1 MKTDNTTRNI
11 LNLLRKNARM
21 SYKEIAE
28 SIGKPE
34 STIRDRIQRM
44 EKMGL
49 IQGYTVILDKKQLGF
64 ECSAMVLADVDYEK
78 LEDVTKK
85 LLNKNNVL
93 RIYHTSGNK
102 RIAFVVVAKNFEG
115 LEADLNRLSELDLK
129 NEDVVI
135 ILKIVRE
142 FGAPLEF

>member
-1 MKTDNTTRNI
+1 MKIDNTTRNI

-44 EKMGL
+44 EKIGL

-64 ECSAMVLADVDYEK
+64 ECSALVLADVDYEK

-85 LLNKNNVL
+85 LLNTNNVL

-102 RIAFVVVAKNFEG
+102 RIAFVVVAKNFED
-115 LEADLNRLSELDLK
+115 LEADLNRLSEPDLK

>member
-44 EKMGL
+44 EKTGL

-64 ECSAMVLADVDYEK
+64 ECSALVLADVDYDK

-85 LLNKNNVL
+85 LLNINNVL

-102 RIAFVVVAKNFEG
+102 RIAFVVVAKDFEE
-115 LEADLNRLSELDLK
+115 LEADLNRLSEFDLK

>member
-1 MKTDNTTRNI
+1 
-11 LNLLRKNARM
+11 
-21 SYKEIAE
+21 
-28 SIGKPE
+28 
-34 STIRDRIQRM
+34 M
-44 EKMGL
+44 EKIGL
-49 IQGYTVILDKKQLGF
+49 IQGYAVILDKKQLGF
-64 ECSAMVLADVDYEK
+64 ECSALVLADVDYEK

-85 LLNKNNVL
+85 LQNTNNVL

-102 RIAFVVVAKNFEG
+102 RIAFVVVAKDFEE

>member
-28 SIGKPE
+28 SLGKPE
-34 STIRDRIQRM
+34 STIRDRILRM
-44 EKMGL
+44 EKIGL

-64 ECSAMVLADVDYEK
+64 ECSALVLADVDYEK

-85 LLNKNNVL
+85 LQNTNNVL

-102 RIAFVVVAKNFEG
+102 RIAFVVVAKDFEE
-115 LEADLNRLSELDLK
+115 LEADLNRLSEFDLK

>member
-1 MKTDNTTRNI
+1 MKTDNTNRNI

-44 EKMGL
+44 EKIGL

-64 ECSAMVLADVDYEK
+64 ECSALVLADVDYEK

-85 LLNKNNVL
+85 LQNKNNVL
-93 RIYHTSGNK
+93 RIYHISGNK
-102 RIAFVVVAKNFEG
+102 RIAFVVVAKNFEE
-115 LEADLNRLSELDLK
+115 LETDLNRLSELDLK

>member
-64 ECSAMVLADVDYEK
+64 ECSALVLADVDYEK

-85 LLNKNNVL
+85 LLNTNNVL

-102 RIAFVVVAKNFEG
+102 RIAFVVVAKDFEN
-115 LEADLNRLSELDLK
+115 LETDLNRLSEFDLK

>member
-1 MKTDNTTRNI
+1 MKIDNTTRDI

-44 EKMGL
+44 EKIRL

-64 ECSAMVLADVDYEK
+64 ECSALVLADVDYEK

-85 LLNKNNVL
+85 LQNKNNVL
-93 RIYHTSGNK
+93 RIYHISGNK
-102 RIAFVVVAKNFEG
+102 RIAFVVVAKNFED
-115 LEADLNRLSELDLK
+115 LETDLNRLSELDLK

>member
-64 ECSAMVLADVDYEK
+64 ECSALVLADVDYEK

-85 LLNKNNVL
+85 LQNTNNVL

-102 RIAFVVVAKNFEG
+102 RIAFVVVAKDFEE

>member
-1 MKTDNTTRNI
+1 MKIDNTTRDI

-28 SIGKPE
+28 SIRKPE

-44 EKMGL
+44 EKIGL

-64 ECSAMVLADVDYEK
+64 ECSALVLADVDYEK

-85 LLNKNNVL
+85 LQNKNNVL
-93 RIYHTSGNK
+93 RIYHISGNK
-102 RIAFVVVAKNFEG
+102 RIAFVVVAKNFED
-115 LEADLNRLSELDLK
+115 LETDLNRLSELDLK

>member
-64 ECSAMVLADVDYEK
+64 ECSALVLADVDYEK

-85 LLNKNNVL
+85 LQNTNNVL

-102 RIAFVVVAKNFEG
+102 RIAFVVVAKDFEE
-115 LEADLNRLSELDLK
+115 LEADLNRLSEFDLK

>member
-1 MKTDNTTRNI
+1 MKTDNTNRNI

-44 EKMGL
+44 ERIGL

-64 ECSAMVLADVDYEK
+64 ECSALVLADVDYEK

-85 LLNKNNVL
+85 LLNTNNVL

-102 RIAFVVVAKNFEG
+102 RIAFVVVAKDFED
-115 LEADLNRLSELDLK
+115 LEADLNRLSEFDLK

>member
-1 MKTDNTTRNI
+1 MKTDNTTRDI

-44 EKMGL
+44 EKIRL

-64 ECSAMVLADVDYEK
+64 ECSALVLADVDYEK

-85 LLNKNNVL
+85 LQNKNNVL
-93 RIYHTSGNK
+93 RIYHISGNK
-102 RIAFVVVAKNFEG
+102 RIAFVVVAKNFED
-115 LEADLNRLSELDLK
+115 LETDLNRLSELDLK

>member
-44 EKMGL
+44 EKIGL

-64 ECSAMVLADVDYEK
+64 ECSALVLADVDYEK

-85 LLNKNNVL
+85 LLNTNNVL

-102 RIAFVVVAKNFEG
+102 RIAFVVVAKNFED
-115 LEADLNRLSELDLK
+115 LEADLNRLSEPDLK

>member
-64 ECSAMVLADVDYEK
+64 ECSALVLADVDYEK

-85 LLNKNNVL
+85 LLNTNNVL

-102 RIAFVVVAKNFEG
+102 RIAFVVVAKNFED

-129 NEDVVI
+129 NEDVII

>member
-1 MKTDNTTRNI
+1 
-11 LNLLRKNARM
+11 M

-64 ECSAMVLADVDYEK
+64 ECSALVLADVDYEK

-85 LLNKNNVL
+85 LQNKNNVL
-93 RIYHTSGNK
+93 RIYHTSGDK
-102 RIAFVVVAKNFEG
+102 RIAFVVVAKNFEE

-129 NEDVVI
+129 NEDVII

>member
-1 MKTDNTTRNI
+1 MKTDNTNRNI

-44 EKMGL
+44 EKIGL

-64 ECSAMVLADVDYEK
+64 ECSALVLADVDYEK

-85 LLNKNNVL
+85 LQNTNNVL

-102 RIAFVVVAKNFEG
+102 RIAFVVVAKDFEE

>member
-28 SIGKPE
+28 STGKPE

-64 ECSAMVLADVDYEK
+64 ECSALVLADVDYEK

-102 RIAFVVVAKNFEG
+102 RIAFVVVAKNFES

-135 ILKIVRE
+135 LLKIVRE

>member
-64 ECSAMVLADVDYEK
+64 ECSALVLADVDYEK

-85 LLNKNNVL
+85 LLNTNNVL

-102 RIAFVVVAKNFEG
+102 RIAFVVVAKNFED

>member
-1 MKTDNTTRNI
+1 
-11 LNLLRKNARM
+11 M

-44 EKMGL
+44 EKIGL

-64 ECSAMVLADVDYEK
+64 ECSALVLADVDYEK

-85 LLNKNNVL
+85 LLNTNNVL

-102 RIAFVVVAKNFEG
+102 RIAFVVVAKNFED
-115 LEADLNRLSELDLK
+115 LEADLNRLSEPDLK

>member
-1 MKTDNTTRNI
+1 
-11 LNLLRKNARM
+11 M
-21 SYKEIAE
+21 SYKEIAQ

-44 EKMGL
+44 EKIGL

-64 ECSAMVLADVDYEK
+64 ECSALVLADVDYEK

-85 LLNKNNVL
+85 LLNTNNVL

-102 RIAFVVVAKNFEG
+102 RIAFVVVAKNFED

>member
-64 ECSAMVLADVDYEK
+64 ECSALVLADVDYEK

-85 LLNKNNVL
+85 LQNKNNVL
-93 RIYHTSGNK
+93 RIYHTSGDK
-102 RIAFVVVAKNFEG
+102 RIAFVVVAKNFEE

-129 NEDVVI
+129 NEDVII